1 MKHYYIDTNCL
12 ISYVTDRNISQQE
25 RITPFIENAAVLKH
39 KLIITS
45 TVITEFIY
53 VCSAVYKLDNLCVRS
68 LILDLLHTPGMEVVE
83 EYSLSFILHVWP
95 SFITD
100 YGDAVLAASVQK
112 NGGML
117 LTFDCVLRKK
127 CTELQIETHDL

>member
-1 MKHYYIDTNCL
+1 VKRYYIDTNCL
-12 ISYVTDRNISQQE
+12 ISFVTDRNISQQK
-25 RITPFIENAAVLKH
+25 RISPFIEDAAVLRH

-45 TVITEFIY
+45 HVITEFVY
-53 VCSAVYKLDNLCVRS
+53 VCTAVYKLDSLLVRS

-83 EYSLSFILHVWP
+83 EYSLAFVLHVWP
-95 SFITD
+95 SFISD

-117 LTFDCVLRKK
+117 LTFDTGLRKK
-127 CTELQIETHDL
+127 CTELQIKTYAL